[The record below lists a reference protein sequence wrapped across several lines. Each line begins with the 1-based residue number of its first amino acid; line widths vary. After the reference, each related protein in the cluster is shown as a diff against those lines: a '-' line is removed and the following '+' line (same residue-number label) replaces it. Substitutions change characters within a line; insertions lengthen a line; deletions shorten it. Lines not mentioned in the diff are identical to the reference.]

1 MLKKKEDGEEEEEE
15 EEEKG
20 KDHVAKRATLPFSLL
35 YLVSTLPFFTYNTLE
50 ILSYT
55 NDR

>member
-1 MLKKKEDGEEEEEE
+1 MLKKKEDGEEEEE

-35 YLVSTLPFFTYNTLE
+35 YLLAYFTL
-50 ILSYT
+50 
-55 NDR
+55 